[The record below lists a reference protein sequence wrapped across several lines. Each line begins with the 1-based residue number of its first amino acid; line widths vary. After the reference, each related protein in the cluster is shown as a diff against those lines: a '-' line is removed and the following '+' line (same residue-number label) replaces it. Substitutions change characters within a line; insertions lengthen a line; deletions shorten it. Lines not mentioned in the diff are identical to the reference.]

1 MDVYNEVTA
10 QPILKD
16 LNDWKFND
24 NGIEKVCFQNFSQ
37 ALSFI
42 VQGDFSRE
50 TRSPSR
56 TFNVYNKVNIRLATH
71 DADGLTDKDFTLAK
85 AIELL
90 YKMASL
96 YFKRDV
102 VLFKNK
108 FYIEA

>member
-1 MDVYNEVTA
+1 
-10 QPILKD
+10 

-24 NGIEKVCFQNFSQ
+24 NGIEKKFVFKNFSQ

-42 VQGDFSRE
+42 VQGICRE

-90 YKMASL
+90 
-96 YFKRDV
+96 
-102 VLFKNK
+102 
-108 FYIEA
+108 